1 MEWLIHQAL
10 LFRIRR
16 DTSMSDAMSIDR
28 KSCPGHTEECH
39 VTMRRLVVSGK
50 SAQYYNCVNPPDVL
64 SLVQVTLV
72 LEDQF
77 GEPSTV
83 PYKDSVVTRHT
94 SGSEMF
100 DTGQPGE
107 LPLKNLQ

>member
-1 MEWLIHQAL
+1 MECLIHQAL
-10 LFRIRR
+10 LLRIRR
-16 DTSMSDAMSIDR
+16 DTSMSDVISIDR

-39 VTMRRLVVSGK
+39 VTIRRGVLSGK
-50 SAQYYNCVNPPDVL
+50 SAQFYNCATLPDVS
-64 SLVQVTLV
+64 SLVQVALA

-77 GEPSTV
+77 GVPSTV